1 MHNSREGRQ
10 TSGIKKR
17 VLLKFKPYSSQMPE
31 LGANSTKRCW
41 DQNKAIQVLLV
52 QTEAGFLKIITIY
65 TMCENNG
72 LKQNWQ
78 GKTKES
84 VRDQPD
90 FSKDGEEGRE
100 KRKNKK
106 EKKKCFNQKPK
117 EG

>member
-1 MHNSREGRQ
+1 
-10 TSGIKKR
+10 
-17 VLLKFKPYSSQMPE
+17 
-31 LGANSTKRCW
+31 
-41 DQNKAIQVLLV
+41 
-52 QTEAGFLKIITIY
+52 
-65 TMCENNG
+65 MCENNG